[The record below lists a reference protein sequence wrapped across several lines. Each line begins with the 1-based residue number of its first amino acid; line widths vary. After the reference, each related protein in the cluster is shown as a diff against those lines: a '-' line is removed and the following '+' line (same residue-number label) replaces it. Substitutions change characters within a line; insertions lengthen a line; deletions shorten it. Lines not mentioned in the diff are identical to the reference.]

1 MNTSDINKLLEKYFE
16 AETSTA
22 EEDILKEYFSGEV
35 APVLEKYKSYFV
47 FLKKENDVNYPEK
60 VNKSRFGYFKYAAA
74 AVILI
79 TGTISGL
86 YINRQMEKER
96 EIEQTR
102 EALLT
107 LAVILNESNKQIQKC
122 NLIQDN
128 IMSLKKLEKY
138 EISPNLLLKKGEH
151 DNEEKY

>member
-1 MNTSDINKLLEKYFE
+1 MNTSDINKLLEKYFD
-16 AETSTA
+16 AETSSA
-22 EEDILKEYFSGEV
+22 EEGILKEYFSGEV
-35 APVLEKYKSYFV
+35 APELEKYKSYFV
-47 FLKKENDVNYPEK
+47 FLIKENDVKYPEK
-60 VNKSRFGYFKYAAA
+60 VKESRFGYFKYAAA

-79 TGTISGL
+79 TASVSGF
-86 YINRQMEKER
+86 YINKQMEAER
-96 EIEQTR
+96 EMEQTR